1 MSTRVDVVKTTWGM
15 VEPGALLAGADG
27 GQWRVLEKRIQVPL
41 LAFLLT
47 DMTTSIW
54 VTKTFDDEVVLLDET
69 SGRIG
74 AVELVMSVLQGK
86 MLVEELAKGPDSK
99 ALRAQYRAHLYYVHH
114 VSMSPTADKEGGT
127 LEQLI
132 ECHAVEHAKA
142 VPGGIPHEHRPI
154 GELI

>member
-1 MSTRVDVVKTTWGM
+1 MSRIDVVKTNWGM
-15 VEPGALLAGADG
+15 IEPGALLAGADG
-27 GQWRVLEKRIQVPL
+27 GQWRVLEKRIQLPL

-54 VTKTFDDEVVLLDET
+54 VTKQYDDEVILLDET

-74 AVELVMSVLQGK
+74 AVETVMSVLQGR
-86 MLVEELAKGPDSK
+86 MLIEELAKGPDSA
-99 ALRAQYRAHLYYVHH
+99 ALRAQYRAHLHYIHH

-132 ECHAVEHAKA
+132 ECHAIEHAKA
-142 VPGGIPHEHRPI
+142 RTDGIPHEHRPI